1 MTTFPRLAS
10 SLVFFSCLLPRVAAA
25 DPSFASPPPGAPLVT
40 ERSNW
45 DNRAPDP
52 APESRPDPNSTL
64 RVSVGPG
71 LRVSSRDPV
80 GGLFVAFDVG
90 ARAAGV
96 RASAAWLRASSERG
110 LSQYDAE
117 LWIDFGAG
125 QQLHPVVAAGA
136 GLARVDTIDAEGEV
150 STDTIG
156 IGVLRGSLD
165 YVLPISG
172 ADARV
177 GVDLIGSVPATPGGA
192 AGDARPWLLTVA
204 HVGVGF

>member
-1 MTTFPRLAS
+1 MTTFLRRSS
-10 SLVFFSCLLPRVAAA
+10 SLVLFACLLPRVAAA
-25 DPSFASPPPGAPLVT
+25 DPGFASPPPGAPLVT

-45 DNRAPDP
+45 DDRAPD
-52 APESRPDPNSTL
+52 SRPDWRPDSNSTL
-64 RVSVGPG
+64 RVSIGPG
-71 LRVSSRDPV
+71 LRFSSHDPV
-80 GGLFVAFDVG
+80 GGLSVALDVG

-136 GLARVDTIDAEGEV
+136 GLARVDSVDAEGEKT
-150 STDTIG
+150 TDTIG
-156 IGVLRGSLD
+156 VGVLRGSLD
-165 YVLPISG
+165 YVLPITG